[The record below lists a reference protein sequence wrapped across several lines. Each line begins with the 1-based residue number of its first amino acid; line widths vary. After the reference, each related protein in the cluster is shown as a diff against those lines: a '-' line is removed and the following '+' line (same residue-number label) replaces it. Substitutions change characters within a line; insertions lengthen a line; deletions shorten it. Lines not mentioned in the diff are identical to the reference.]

1 MRYINLHL
9 TFEHRRHSMASC
21 GQTDTDSTMV
31 TMETKHRKP
40 LLLFQMSVSN

>member
-9 TFEHRRHSMASC
+9 TFEHRRHSMANC
-21 GQTDTDSTMV
+21 GQIATDSTMV

-40 LLLFQMSVSN
+40 SLLFHMSV